1 LKENNMSKLGELMT
15 GYCTFMTTSMPN
27 YDEAKLK
34 NVLDF
39 LLMMPIE
46 TAALFISQI
55 DGIDRAS
62 KPFKYMTQI
71 HLALLKKSSVY
82 KRDFYDPIVK
92 AGEGK
97 I

>member
-1 LKENNMSKLGELMT
+1 MSKLGELMI
-15 GYCTFMTTSMPN
+15 GYCTFMTTSMPE
-27 YDEAKLK
+27 YDAAKLK

-55 DGIDRAS
+55 DGFDRAS

-71 HLALLKKSSVY
+71 HLALLKKSDIY
-82 KRDFYDPIVK
+82 KREFYDPIVR

-97 I
+97 V